1 MRTTPRQHCAWTV
14 TISRVGLARDMRFRA
29 AIVKAVRKHFK
40 GLLVVGGGITTPQAA
55 ATLAEA
61 GADLLVI
68 GNLLET
74 KDFESKL
81 LPIVKV

>member
-1 MRTTPRQHCAWTV
+1 MPAE
-14 TISRVGLARDMRFRA
+14 L
-29 AIVKAVRKHFK
+29 VKAVRKHFK
-40 GLLVVGGGITTPQAA
+40 GLLIVGGGIATPKVA

-74 KDFESKL
+74 EDYESKL
-81 LPIVKV
+81 LPITAALRDKLKRNPT